1 MRTRAA
7 GLPADSTMPQDKPV
21 AEPKRS
27 RTLLW
32 VAVAAVVLS
41 LLWWVR
47 KG

>member
-1 MRTRAA
+1 
-7 GLPADSTMPQDKPV
+7 MPQDKPV